1 MVRKSHSFSPL
12 AWNFIGFGL
21 MWFLIGNGWSVS
33 RAKVYQLELAEYKL
47 AVGSALS
54 EVRKVSDT
62 LERTAE
68 SSTAIAPHERY
79 QIQQLTQK
87 STAVLEQ
94 VESDIEQSTEKLI
107 FLEEEL

>member
-1 MVRKSHSFSPL
+1 MIV
-12 AWNFIGFGL
+12 
-21 MWFLIGNGWSVS
+21 NGWSVA
-33 RAKVYQLELAEYKL
+33 RAKVYQLELAEDKL

-62 LERTAE
+62 FERTAV
-68 SSTAIAPHERY
+68 SSAIAPHEKYR
-79 QIQQLTQK
+79 IQQLTQK

-107 FLEEEL
+107 LY